1 MSVLGHIAAAAA
13 PWANFYNDN
22 LLAQTVVSFGHFG
35 GMMVA
40 GGSAVAADR
49 GSLRITR
56 RDQAAR
62 LRHLAELSGTHRIV
76 LAALIVTAL
85 SGALMFAA
93 DIDNLVGSPW
103 FWLKMSLL
111 ALLLANGW
119 AMSNVEQRLR
129 ESDAPEQLWTR
140 LERTAAA
147 SLALW
152 LAVVLA
158 GTLLT
163 NLA

>member
-1 MSVLGHIAAAAA
+1 MSVLANIAAAAA

-49 GSLRITR
+49 GSLGITR

-76 LAALIVTAL
+76 LTALVVTAL
-85 SGALMFAA
+85 SGALMLAA

-111 ALLLANGW
+111 VLLLTNGW
-119 AMSNVEQRLR
+119 AMSRVERQLR
-129 ESDAPEQLWTR
+129 AADPPEQLWTR
-140 LERTAAA
+140 LERTALT
-147 SLALW
+147 SLVLW